1 MGDSRK
7 SPYPTTGGIS
17 ILTPLAFGDSKMLYP
32 PCPLNSKIINPP
44 PLQISVFFFNHLES
58 CFDSL

>member
-7 SPYPTTGGIS
+7 YPYPTTGGIS

-32 PCPLNSKIINPP
+32 PNSKITNLPP
-44 PLQISVFFFNHLES
+44 PFQSSIVYFKHLES
-58 CFDSL
+58 